1 MKATDKQV
9 SYLQFLADKVEA
21 IKQLNDPRFKTLPTW
36 RDWSNE
42 RKAGL
47 TKSDA
52 SAKITAFKSIIRN
65 INAIKMIC
73 NEKQF

>member
-21 IKQLNDPRFKTLPTW
+21 IKRLNDPRFKTLPTW
-36 RDWSNE
+36 RDWSRE

-52 SAKITAFKSIIRN
+52 SAKIAAFKSIIRN
-65 INAIKMIC
+65 INAIKLIC

>member
-1 MKATDKQV
+1 MNATDKQV

-21 IKQLNDPRFKTLPTW
+21 IKQLNDPRFNNLPTW
-36 RDWSNE
+36 RNWKCE
-42 RKAGL
+42 MGL

-52 SAKITAFKSIIRN
+52 SVKISAFKSIIRN
-65 INAIKMIC
+65 VNTIKMIC